1 MLMQLARA
9 SLWNRKG
16 TVLMTVISLTISIA
30 LLLGIDHIRQEAK
43 SSFTSTVSG
52 TDLIVGARSSQLNLL
67 LYSVFRIGNA
77 TNNIGWQNYQRVK
90 AHPQVAWS
98 IPISLGDSHRGYR
111 VVGTNEDYFKFYQ
124 YGEKQPLTL
133 AQGKVFSGVYQA
145 VVGSVVAQKLGYK
158 LGEQITL
165 SHGVGSIS
173 FTQHKD
179 KPFEVVGILAP
190 TGTPVDQSVHI
201 PLQGIEA
208 IHLGW
213 QQGGMPSPGK
223 GISAEQSLTMDLE
236 PKVITAYMLGL
247 KSKMAT
253 FAVQR
258 QLNEFK
264 AEPLSAILPGVAL
277 AELWQMLSMVENM
290 LLLIT
295 ALVIV
300 ATLVG
305 IVTTLLAGLKE
316 RQREMAILR
325 AVGAPASTV
334 FLLIELELLLM
345 ALLSVGAALFIL
357 VASLWGFRELLAS
370 QYGLFISIN
379 PWHEQ
384 TGILLGAVLGLTL
397 ILGAIPAFLA
407 YRRALAAGLMVRL

>member
-1 MLMQLARA
+1 
-9 SLWNRKG
+9 
-16 TVLMTVISLTISIA
+16 
-30 LLLGIDHIRQEAK
+30 
-43 SSFTSTVSG
+43 
-52 TDLIVGARSSQLNLL
+52 
-67 LYSVFRIGNA
+67 
-77 TNNIGWQNYQRVK
+77 
-90 AHPQVAWS
+90 
-98 IPISLGDSHRGYR
+98 
-111 VVGTNEDYFKFYQ
+111 
-124 YGEKQPLTL
+124 
-133 AQGKVFSGVYQA
+133 
-145 VVGSVVAQKLGYK
+145 
-158 LGEQITL
+158 
-165 SHGVGSIS
+165 
-173 FTQHKD
+173 
-179 KPFEVVGILAP
+179 
-190 TGTPVDQSVHI
+190 
-201 PLQGIEA
+201 
-208 IHLGW
+208 
-213 QQGGMPSPGK
+213 
-223 GISAEQSLTMDLE
+223 
-236 PKVITAYMLGL
+236 MLGL

-345 ALLSVGAALFIL
+345 ALLSIGTALLVL
-357 VASLWGFRELLAS
+357 VAGLWGFRELLAS

-384 TGILLGAVLGLTL
+384 TGLLLSAVLGLTL

-407 YRRALAAGLMVRL
+407 YRRALASGLMVRL